1 MILTVL
7 HSDKQY
13 VHTHTQRHILM
24 HTCARTH
31 THTYS
36 CTHAHTHT
44 HTCTHT
50 NTHTYAQHS
59 TMQSKPVMNKM
70 MSTLPE
76 SIYFF
81 FDILLIQGAQLV
93 FIQHELFCIYLAQ
106 SICSHVPPP
115 LPPPFPTQITQFF
128 SQAHNYAFSL
138 SLSLS
143 LSLSHSLSG
152 FLFLSPLLS

>member
-1 MILTVL
+1 M
-7 HSDKQY
+7 Y
-13 VHTHTQRHILM
+13 
-24 HTCARTH
+24 TH
-31 THTYS
+31 THRDTYS
-36 CTHAHTHT
+36 CTHAHAHTHTHTHAHTRTHT

-128 SQAHNYAFSL
+128 SQAHNYA
-138 SLSLS
+138 LSLS